1 MAAAAGSGALSMS
14 TTSAAA
20 QRLAILERLQCGPIT
35 TLQAREMGIMH
46 PAARCMEL
54 RRQGHGIVTE
64 WTLEYCPGGVRHRVA
79 KYSLNP
85 EE

>member
-1 MAAAAGSGALSMS
+1 MN
-14 TTSAAA
+14 TTSSAAEV
-20 QRLAILERLQCGPIT
+20 QRLAILDRLQYGPIT

-64 WTLEYCPGGVRHRVA
+64 WTLEYCPGGECVTGWPSIR
-79 KYSLNP
+79 
-85 EE
+85 